1 MDDPS
6 QSTEVMIDWEVH
18 ALSEAI
24 SELTRYAVSHRDLLK
39 RDVRELHIHYNRL
52 ALVISAL
59 EAEPKPCV
67 STPQSYSSKLL
78 HFCWPTQNWPRTIN
92 SVPT

>member
-1 MDDPS
+1 MENRRDEGAVPAPADVGRVDPS
-6 QSTEVMIDWEVH
+6 QSTEVMIGWEVH
-18 ALSEAI
+18 ALSESI

-59 EAEPKPCV
+59 EAEPML
-67 STPQSYSSKLL
+67 QAAE
-78 HFCWPTQNWPRTIN
+78 
-92 SVPT
+92 